1 MAVRIRQLSNLDVD
15 PLTGA
20 KNKYVMRYN
29 GTSGKFDLIPFDIAL
44 EVSASDGDISD
55 SFVDQLEEEIEVG
68 EVQNFTYDGG
78 SF

>member
-1 MAVRIRQLSNLDVD
+1 MAVRLRQLVDLDVE

-20 KNKYVMRYN
+20 KNKYIMRFN
-29 GTSGKFDLIPFDIAL
+29 STSSKFDLIPFDTAL
-44 EVSASDGDISD
+44 SVSASDGNISD

>member
-1 MAVRIRQLSNLDVD
+1 MAVRIRQLTNLDVD

-20 KNKYVMRYN
+20 KNKHVLRYN
-29 GTSGKFDLIPFDIAL
+29 SASGKFDLIPFDTAL
-44 EVSASDGDISD
+44 EVSASDSDISD
-55 SFVDQLEEEIEVG
+55 SFVDQLEEEIEVA